1 MTAPDHNTHEEKPM
15 NDPRGAPPAAAD
27 FDAVIVGAGFAGLY
41 MLHRLREAGF
51 SARVYEAGDGV
62 GGTWFWNRYP
72 GARCD
77 IESVDYSYSFS
88 PELEQDWQ
96 WTERYPRQPE
106 ILAYLNHVADRFD
119 LRRDIALETRVTA
132 ARFDEDTGLWCI
144 ETDRGERRT
153 ARYCVMAT
161 GCLSV
166 PKAPELPGI
175 ERFAGA
181 TYLTAAWPRQD
192 VDFTGLRVGVI
203 GTGSTAIQVI
213 PQVARQARHLTVF
226 QRTANFS
233 VPARNGPLPAAEQQR
248 VKAGYRERREQSRRS
263 LFGIPVAMPDTPRPT
278 RDIPPAE
285 LNATLETLW
294 AQGGAMSLLAA
305 APDVLMDPE
314 ANARVAEF
322 VRQKIRATVK
332 NPETAELLCPNTH
345 PLGTKRLCLDTEYY
359 ETFNRDNVTLVDLRA
374 TPIDTL
380 TEHGLRTTAADYPL
394 DALIFATGFDA
405 MTGALLA
412 IDIRGRAGRRLRDDW
427 ADGPHTYLGLASAG
441 FPNLFLITGPQSPSV
456 FTNMVPSIEQH
467 VDWIADCLDYLRAH
481 RIARI
486 EASPGAQADWVAH
499 VAAVANATLMPQADS
514 WYVGANVPGKPRVF
528 TPYLGGLGPYRR
540 RCDQVAAQGYAG
552 FELTPAPATV

>member
-1 MTAPDHNTHEEKPM
+1 M
-15 NDPRGAPPAAAD
+15 NDPRITPPPATD
-27 FDAVIVGAGFAGLY
+27 FDAVIVGAGFGGLY
-41 MLHRLREAGF
+41 MLHKLREAGF
-51 SARVYEAGDGV
+51 TARVFEAGDGV
-62 GGTWFWNRYP
+62 GGTWYWNRYP

-88 PELEQDWQ
+88 PELEQEWQ

-119 LRRDIALETRVTA
+119 LRRDIQLNTRVTA
-132 ARFDEDTGLWCI
+132 AHFDEAAGLWRV
-144 ETDRGERRT
+144 ETDRGERCT
-153 ARYCVMAT
+153 ARHCVMAT

-175 ERFAGA
+175 ERFAGP
-181 TYLTAAWPRQD
+181 TYLTAAWPKDD
-192 VDFTGLRVGVI
+192 VDFNGLRVGVI

-213 PQVARQARHLTVF
+213 PQVARQAAHLTVF

-233 VPARNGPLPAAEQQR
+233 VPARNGPLPEGEQQR
-248 VKAGYRERREQSRRS
+248 IKAAYRERRALSRQS
-263 LFGIPVAMPDTPRPT
+263 LFGIPVALPDTPRRT

-285 LNATLETLW
+285 LNQMLEALW

-305 APDVLMDPE
+305 TPDVLMDPD
-314 ANARVAEF
+314 ANTRVAEF
-322 VRQKIRATVK
+322 VRGKIRATVK
-332 NPETAELLCPNTH
+332 DPRLAELLCPSTH
-345 PLGTKRLCLDTEYY
+345 PLGTKRLCLDSEYY

-374 TPIDTL
+374 TPIQTL
-380 TEHGLRTTAADYPL
+380 TEHGLRTTAAEYPL

-412 IDIRGRAGRRLRDDW
+412 IDIRGRGGRSLGEAW

-456 FTNMVPSIEQH
+456 FTNMVMSIEQH

-481 RIARI
+481 GIARI
-486 EASPGAQADWVAH
+486 EAAAPAQADWEAH
-499 VAAVANATLMPQADS
+499 VAAVADATLMPQADS

-528 TPYLGGLGPYRR
+528 MAYLGGLGPYRQ

-552 FELTPAPATV
+552 FELSPAPTTV

>member
-1 MTAPDHNTHEEKPM
+1 M
-15 NDPRGAPPAAAD
+15 NHPRPHPARPD

-51 SARVYEAGDGV
+51 TARVFEAGDGV
-62 GGTWFWNRYP
+62 GGTWYWNRYP

-88 PELEQDWQ
+88 PELEQAWE
-96 WTERYPRQPE
+96 WSERYPRQPE

-119 LRRDIALETRVTA
+119 LRRDIALNTRVTA
-132 ARFDEDTGLWCI
+132 AHFDQGTGLWRV
-144 ETDRGERRT
+144 EDDRGGRCT
-153 ARYCVMAT
+153 AQYCVMAT

-166 PKAPELPGI
+166 PKAPDLPGI

-181 TYLTAAWPRQD
+181 TYLTAAWPRD
-192 VDFTGLRVGVI
+192 GVDFTGRRVGVI

-213 PQVARQARHLTVF
+213 PQVARQAEHLTVF

-233 VPARNGPLPAAEQQR
+233 VPARNGPLAAAEQQR
-248 VKAGYRERREQSRRS
+248 VKADYPHRRALSRQS
-263 LFGIPVAMPDTPRPT
+263 LFGIPVALPDTPRRT

-285 LNATLETLW
+285 LNQTLETLW

-305 APDVLMDPE
+305 APDVLVDPE

-322 VRQKIRATVK
+322 VRGKIRATVSD
-332 NPETAELLCPNTH
+332 PRAAELLCPTSH
-345 PLGTKRLCLDTEYY
+345 PLGTKRLCLDTDYY

-374 TPIDTL
+374 TPVETL
-380 TEHGLRTTAADYPL
+380 TEHGLRTRDAEYRL
-394 DALIFATGFDA
+394 DALILATGFDA

-412 IDIRGRAGRRLRDDW
+412 MDIRGRNGRSLREAW

-456 FTNMVPSIEQH
+456 FTNMVMSIEQH
-467 VDWIADCLDYLRAH
+467 VDWIADCLIYLRA
-481 RIARI
+481 RGIRSI
-486 EASPGAQADWVAH
+486 EASAPAQAQWEAH
-499 VAAVANATLMPQADS
+499 VAAVADATLMPQADS

-528 TPYLGGLGPYRR
+528 MAYLGGLGPYRQ

-552 FELTPAPATV
+552 FELTPAAVTV

>member
-1 MTAPDHNTHEEKPM
+1 M
-15 NDPRGAPPAAAD
+15 NHPRPHPARPD

-51 SARVYEAGDGV
+51 TARVFEAGDGV
-62 GGTWFWNRYP
+62 GGTWYWNRYP

-88 PELEQDWQ
+88 PELEQAWE
-96 WTERYPRQPE
+96 WSERYPRQPE

-119 LRRDIALETRVTA
+119 LRRDIALNTRVTA
-132 ARFDEDTGLWCI
+132 AHFDQGAGLWRV
-144 ETDRGERRT
+144 ENDRGGRCT
-153 ARYCVMAT
+153 AQYCVMAT

-166 PKAPELPGI
+166 PKAPDLPGI

-181 TYLTAAWPRQD
+181 TYLTAAWPRD
-192 VDFTGLRVGVI
+192 GVDFTGQRVGVI

-213 PQVARQARHLTVF
+213 PQVARQAEHLTVF

-233 VPARNGPLPAAEQQR
+233 VPARNGPLAAAEQQR
-248 VKAGYRERREQSRRS
+248 VKADYPHRRALSRQS
-263 LFGIPVAMPDTPRPT
+263 LFGIPVALPDTPRRT

-285 LNATLETLW
+285 LNQTLETLW

-305 APDVLMDPE
+305 APDVLVDPE

-322 VRQKIRATVK
+322 VRGKIRATVSD
-332 NPETAELLCPNTH
+332 PRAAELLCPTSH
-345 PLGTKRLCLDTEYY
+345 PLGTKRLCLDTDYY

-374 TPIDTL
+374 TPVETL
-380 TEHGLRTTAADYPL
+380 TEHGLRTRDAEYRL
-394 DALIFATGFDA
+394 DALILATGFDA

-412 IDIRGRAGRRLRDDW
+412 MDIRGRDGRSLREAW

-456 FTNMVPSIEQH
+456 FTNMVMSIEQH
-467 VDWIADCLDYLRAH
+467 VDWIADCLIYLRA
-481 RIARI
+481 RGIRSI
-486 EASPGAQADWVAH
+486 EASAPAQAQWEAH
-499 VAAVANATLMPQADS
+499 VAAVADATLMPQADS

-528 TPYLGGLGPYRR
+528 MAYLGGLGPYRQ

-552 FELTPAPATV
+552 FELTPAAVAV

>member
-1 MTAPDHNTHEEKPM
+1 M
-15 NDPRGAPPAAAD
+15 NDPRITPPLPPD

-41 MLHRLREAGF
+41 MLHKLREAGF
-51 SARVYEAGDGV
+51 TAHVFEAGDGV
-62 GGTWFWNRYP
+62 GGTWYWNRYP

-88 PELEQDWQ
+88 PELEQEWQ

-119 LRRDIALETRVTA
+119 LRRDIDLNTRVTA
-132 ARFDEDTGLWCI
+132 AHFDEHAGLWRI
-144 ETDRGERRT
+144 ETDRGQPVT
-153 ARYCVMAT
+153 ARHCVMAT

-181 TYLTAAWPRQD
+181 TYLTAAWPKD
-192 VDFTGLRVGVI
+192 GVDFTGLRVGVI

-213 PQVARQARHLTVF
+213 PQVARQAKHLTVF

-248 VKAGYRERREQSRRS
+248 IKAGYPDRRALSRQS
-263 LFGIPVAMPDTPRPT
+263 LFGIPVAVPEAPRRT

-285 LNATLETLW
+285 LNQTLETLW

-305 APDVLMDPE
+305 APDVLVDPE

-322 VRQKIRATVK
+322 VRRKIRATVK
-332 NPETAELLCPNTH
+332 DPDLAERLCPSTH

-374 TPIDTL
+374 TPIETL
-380 TEHGLRTTAADYPL
+380 TEHGLRTREAEYRL

-412 IDIRGRAGRRLRDDW
+412 MDIRGRNGRSLREAW

-456 FTNMVPSIEQH
+456 FTNMVMSIEQH
-467 VDWIADCLDYLRAH
+467 VDWIADCLAYLRA
-481 RIARI
+481 RGIRCI
-486 EASPGAQADWVAH
+486 EASAPAQAQWEAH
-499 VAAVANATLMPQADS
+499 VAAVADATLMPQADS

-528 TPYLGGLGPYRR
+528 MAYLGGLGPYRQ
-540 RCDQVAAQGYAG
+540 RCDEVAAQGYAG
-552 FELTPAPATV
+552 FELTPAAATV

>member
-1 MTAPDHNTHEEKPM
+1 M
-15 NDPRGAPPAAAD
+15 NHPRAHVARPD
-27 FDAVIVGAGFAGLY
+27 FDVVIVGAGFAGLY

-51 SARVYEAGDGV
+51 KARVFEAGDGV
-62 GGTWFWNRYP
+62 GGTWYWNRYP

-88 PELEQDWQ
+88 PELEQAWE
-96 WTERYPRQPE
+96 WSERYPRQPE

-119 LRRDIALETRVTA
+119 LRRDIELNTRVA
-132 ARFDEDTGLWCI
+132 AAHFDEHAGLWRT
-144 ETDRGERRT
+144 ETDRGQPVT

-166 PKAPELPGI
+166 PKAPDLPGI

-181 TYLTAAWPRQD
+181 TYLTAAWPKD
-192 VDFTGLRVGVI
+192 GVDFTGLRVGVI

-213 PQVARQARHLTVF
+213 PQVARQAGHLTVF

-248 VKAGYRERREQSRRS
+248 VKADYPDRRALSRQS
-263 LFGIPVAMPDTPRPT
+263 LFGIPVAVADTPRRT

-285 LNATLETLW
+285 FDQTLETLW

-305 APDVLMDPE
+305 APDVLVDPE
-314 ANARVAEF
+314 ANARVAKF
-322 VRQKIRATVK
+322 VRRKIRATVRD
-332 NPETAELLCPNTH
+332 PRAAELLCPTSH
-345 PLGTKRLCLDTEYY
+345 PLGTKRLCLDTDYY

-374 TPIDTL
+374 TPIETL
-380 TEHGLRTTAADYPL
+380 TEHGLRTHEAEYRL

-412 IDIRGRAGRRLRDDW
+412 MDIRGRNGCSLREAW

-456 FTNMVPSIEQH
+456 FTNMVMSIEQH
-467 VDWIADCLDYLRAH
+467 VDWIADCLAYLRA
-481 RIARI
+481 RDIRCI
-486 EASPGAQADWVAH
+486 EASAPAQVQWEAH
-499 VAAVANATLMPQADS
+499 VAAVADATLMPQADS

-528 TPYLGGLGPYRR
+528 MAYLGGLGPYRQ

-552 FELTPAPATV
+552 FELTPAAATV

>member
-1 MTAPDHNTHEEKPM
+1 M
-15 NDPRGAPPAAAD
+15 NDPRPVPQAAAD

-51 SARVYEAGDGV
+51 SARVFEAGDGV
-62 GGTWFWNRYP
+62 GGTWYWNRYP

-88 PELEQDWQ
+88 PELEQEWQ

-119 LRRDIALETRVTA
+119 LRRDIRLGTRVTVA
-132 ARFDEDTGLWCI
+132 HFDEAGGLWRV
-144 ETDRGERRT
+144 ETDRGDRCT

-161 GCLSV
+161 GCLSA
-166 PKAPELPGI
+166 PKRPDLPGV

-181 TYLTAAWPRQD
+181 TYLTGAWPHHE

-213 PQVARQARHLTVF
+213 PQVARQAKHLTVF

-233 VPARNGPLPAAEQQR
+233 VPARNGPLPEAEQQSI
-248 VKAGYRERREQSRRS
+248 KAGYRARRELSRRS
-263 LFGIPVAMPDTPRPT
+263 LFGIPIALPDSPRRT

-285 LNATLETLW
+285 LNATLEALW

-305 APDVLMDPE
+305 APDILMDAD
-314 ANARVAEF
+314 ANARVADF
-322 VRQKIRATVK
+322 VRDKIRATVK
-332 NPETAELLCPNTH
+332 DPKVADLLCPTTH
-345 PLGTKRLCLDTEYY
+345 PLGTKRLCLDTDYY
-359 ETFNRDNVTLVDLRA
+359 ETYNRDNVTLVDLRA

-380 TEHGLRTTAADYPL
+380 TERSVRTTAEDYPL

-405 MTGALLA
+405 MTGALAA

-467 VDWIADCLDYLRAH
+467 VEWIADCLEYLRAH
-481 RIARI
+481 CIARI
-486 EASPGAQADWVAH
+486 EASENAQADWVAH
-499 VAAVANATLMPQADS
+499 TAAIANATLMPQADS

-528 TPYLGGLGPYRR
+528 MPYLGGLGPYRQ
-540 RCDQVAAQGYAG
+540 RCDQVAADGYAG
-552 FELTPAPATV
+552 FDLTPTTTTT

>member
-1 MTAPDHNTHEEKPM
+1 MHDRAESSS
-15 NDPRGAPPAAAD
+15 PRPD

-51 SARVYEAGDGV
+51 TAHVFEAGDGV
-62 GGTWFWNRYP
+62 GGTWHWNRYP

-88 PELEQDWQ
+88 PELEQEWQ

-119 LRRDIALETRVTA
+119 LRRDITLETRVSA
-132 ARFDEDTGLWCI
+132 AHFGEDTGLWRI
-144 ETDRGERRT
+144 ETDRGERCT

-161 GCLSV
+161 GCLSM
-166 PKAPELPGI
+166 PKAPDLPGI

-181 TYLTAAWPRQD
+181 TYLTAAWPKHE
-192 VDFTGLRVGVI
+192 VDFSGLRVGVI

-213 PQVARQARHLTVF
+213 PQVARQAKHLTVF

-233 VPARNGPLPAAEQQR
+233 VPARNGPLPANELQR
-248 VKAGYRERREQSRRS
+248 IKAGYRERRELSRRS
-263 LFGIPVAMPDTPRPT
+263 LFGIPVALPDAPRRT

-285 LNATLETLW
+285 LDRQLEALW

-305 APDVLMDPE
+305 APDILVDAE

-322 VRQKIRATVK
+322 VRRKIRATVRD
-332 NPETAELLCPNTH
+332 PQVAERLCPTTH
-345 PLGTKRLCLDTEYY
+345 PLGTKRLCLDTAYY
-359 ETFNRDNVTLVDLRA
+359 ETFNRANVTLVDLRA
-374 TPIDTL
+374 TPIQTL
-380 TEHGLRTTAADYPL
+380 TEHGVRTSASEYPL
-394 DALIFATGFDA
+394 DAIIFATGFDA

-412 IDIRGRAGRRLRDDW
+412 IDIRGRAGRPLREAW

-467 VDWIADCLDYLRAH
+467 VDWIADCLEYLRAH

-486 EASPGAQADWVAH
+486 EASASAQAAWEAH
-499 VAAVANATLMPQADS
+499 VAAVADATLMPQADS
-514 WYVGANVPGKPRVF
+514 WYLGANVPGKPRTF
-528 TPYLGGLGPYRR
+528 MAYLGGLGPYRQH
-540 RCDQVAAQGYAG
+540 CDEVAAEGYAG
-552 FELTPAPATV
+552 FELTPALTDG

>member
-1 MTAPDHNTHEEKPM
+1 M
-15 NDPRGAPPAAAD
+15 NDPRAVPQSAAD

-51 SARVYEAGDGV
+51 TARVFEAGDGV
-62 GGTWFWNRYP
+62 GGTWYWNRYP

-88 PELEQDWQ
+88 PELEQAWE
-96 WTERYPRQPE
+96 WSERYPRQPE

-119 LRRDIALETRVTA
+119 LRRDIALNTRVTA
-132 ARFDEDTGLWCI
+132 AHFDQGTGLWRV
-144 ETDRGERRT
+144 EDDRGGRCT
-153 ARYCVMAT
+153 AQYCVMAT

-166 PKAPELPGI
+166 PKAPDLPGI

-181 TYLTAAWPRQD
+181 TYLTAAWPRD
-192 VDFTGLRVGVI
+192 GVDFTGRRVGVI

-213 PQVARQARHLTVF
+213 PQVARQAEHLTVF

-233 VPARNGPLPAAEQQR
+233 VPARNGPLEAAEQQR
-248 VKAGYRERREQSRRS
+248 VKADYSHRRALSRQS
-263 LFGIPVAMPDTPRPT
+263 LFGIPVALLDTPRRT

-285 LNATLETLW
+285 LNQTLETLW

-305 APDVLMDPE
+305 APDVLVDPE

-322 VRQKIRATVK
+322 VRGKIRATVSD
-332 NPETAELLCPNTH
+332 PRAAELLCPTSH
-345 PLGTKRLCLDTEYY
+345 PLGTKRLCLDTDYY

-374 TPIDTL
+374 TPVETL
-380 TEHGLRTTAADYPL
+380 TEHGLRTRDAEYRL
-394 DALIFATGFDA
+394 DALILATGFDA

-412 IDIRGRAGRRLRDDW
+412 MDIRGRNGRSLREAW

-456 FTNMVPSIEQH
+456 FTNMVMSIEQH
-467 VDWIADCLDYLRAH
+467 VDWIADCLIYLRA
-481 RIARI
+481 RGIRSI
-486 EASPGAQADWVAH
+486 EASAPAQAQWEAH
-499 VAAVANATLMPQADS
+499 VAAVADATLMPQADS

-528 TPYLGGLGPYRR
+528 MAYLGGLGPYRQ

-552 FELTPAPATV
+552 FELTPAAVAV

>member
-1 MTAPDHNTHEEKPM
+1 M
-15 NDPRGAPPAAAD
+15 NDPRALPQAAAD

-51 SARVYEAGDGV
+51 SARVFEAGDGV
-62 GGTWFWNRYP
+62 GGTWYWNRYP

-96 WTERYPRQPE
+96 WSERYPRQPE

-119 LRRDIALETRVTA
+119 LRRDIRLETRVTVAHFDDA
-132 ARFDEDTGLWCI
+132 AGVWCI
-144 ETDRGERRT
+144 ETDRGDRCT

-161 GCLSV
+161 GCLST
-166 PKAPELPGI
+166 PKPPDLPGV

-181 TYLTAAWPRQD
+181 TYLTGAWPHHE

-248 VKAGYRERREQSRRS
+248 VKAGYRERREVSRQS
-263 LFGIPVAMPDTPRPT
+263 LFGIPIAMPDAPPRRT

-285 LNATLETLW
+285 LNATLEELW
-294 AQGGAMSLLAA
+294 AQGGAMSMLAA

-314 ANARVAEF
+314 ANARVADF
-322 VRQKIRATVK
+322 VRNKIRATVK
-332 NPETAELLCPNTH
+332 NPAVAELLCPTTH

-359 ETFNRDNVTLVDLRA
+359 ETYNRDNVTLVDLRA
-374 TPIDTL
+374 TPIDTI
-380 TEHGLRTTAADYPL
+380 TEHGLRTTTQEYPL

-405 MTGALLA
+405 MTGALAA
-412 IDIRGRAGRRLRDDW
+412 IDIRGRAGHRLRDDW
-427 ADGPHTYLGLASAG
+427 ADGPHTYLGLATAG

-467 VDWIADCLDYLRAH
+467 VEWIGDCLDYLRAN

-486 EASPGAQADWVAH
+486 EASENAQADWVAH
-499 VAAVANATLMPQADS
+499 TAAIANATLMPQADS

-528 TPYLGGLGPYRR
+528 TPYLGGLGPYRQ

-552 FELTPAPATV
+552 FELTPAPTTV

>member
-1 MTAPDHNTHEEKPM
+1 M
-15 NDPRGAPPAAAD
+15 NDPRAVPQAAAD

-51 SARVYEAGDGV
+51 TARVFEAGDGV
-62 GGTWFWNRYP
+62 GGTWYWNRYP

-88 PELEQDWQ
+88 PELEQEWQ

-119 LRRDIALETRVTA
+119 LRRDIRLETRVTVAHFDDA
-132 ARFDEDTGLWCI
+132 AGVWRI
-144 ETDRGERRT
+144 ETDRGDRCT

-161 GCLSV
+161 GCLSAPKV
-166 PKAPELPGI
+166 PDLPGV

-181 TYLTAAWPRQD
+181 TYLTGAWPHHE

-213 PQVARQARHLTVF
+213 PQVARQAKHLTVF

-233 VPARNGPLPAAEQQR
+233 VPARNGPLPVAEQQR
-248 VKAGYRERREQSRRS
+248 VKAGYRERREVSRRS
-263 LFGIPVAMPDTPRPT
+263 LFGIPVAMPDAPRRT

-285 LNATLETLW
+285 LSASLEALW

-305 APDVLMDPE
+305 APDILMDPE
-314 ANARVAEF
+314 ANARVADF
-322 VRQKIRATVK
+322 VRDKIRATVK
-332 NPETAELLCPNTH
+332 NPAVADLLCPTTH

-359 ETFNRDNVTLVDLRA
+359 ETYNRDNVTLVDLRA

-380 TEHGLRTTAADYPL
+380 TEHGLRTTVQDYPL

-405 MTGALLA
+405 MTGALAA
-412 IDIRGRAGRRLRDDW
+412 IDIRGRAGHRLRDDW

-456 FTNMVPSIEQH
+456 FTNMVASIEQH
-467 VDWIADCLDYLRAH
+467 VEWIADCLDYLRAH

-486 EASPGAQADWVAH
+486 EASENAQADWVAH
-499 VAAVANATLMPQADS
+499 TAAIANSTLMPQADS

-528 TPYLGGLGPYRR
+528 TPYLGGLGPYRQ

-552 FELTPAPATV
+552 FELTPAPITA

>member
-1 MTAPDHNTHEEKPM
+1 M
-15 NDPRGAPPAAAD
+15 NHPRPHPTRPD
-27 FDAVIVGAGFAGLY
+27 FDVVIVGAGFAGLY

-51 SARVYEAGDGV
+51 TARVFEAGDGV
-62 GGTWFWNRYP
+62 GGTWYWNRYP

-88 PELEQDWQ
+88 PELEQAWE
-96 WTERYPRQPE
+96 WSERYPRQPE

-119 LRRDIALETRVTA
+119 LRRDIALNTRVTA
-132 ARFDEDTGLWCI
+132 AHFDQGAGLWRV
-144 ETDRGERRT
+144 ENDRGGRCT
-153 ARYCVMAT
+153 AQYCVMAT

-166 PKAPELPGI
+166 PKAPDLPGI

-181 TYLTAAWPRQD
+181 TYLTAAWPRD
-192 VDFTGLRVGVI
+192 GVDFTGQRVGVI

-213 PQVARQARHLTVF
+213 PQVARQAEHLTVF

-233 VPARNGPLPAAEQQR
+233 VPARNGPLEAAEQQR
-248 VKAGYRERREQSRRS
+248 VKADYPHRRALSRQS
-263 LFGIPVAMPDTPRPT
+263 LFGIPVALPDTPRRT

-285 LNATLETLW
+285 LNQTLETLW

-305 APDVLMDPE
+305 APDVLVDPE

-322 VRQKIRATVK
+322 VRGKIRATVSD
-332 NPETAELLCPNTH
+332 PRAAELLCPTSH
-345 PLGTKRLCLDTEYY
+345 PLGTKRLCLDTDYY

-374 TPIDTL
+374 TPVETL
-380 TEHGLRTTAADYPL
+380 TEHGLRTRDAEHRL
-394 DALIFATGFDA
+394 DALILATGFDA

-412 IDIRGRAGRRLRDDW
+412 MDIRGRDGRSLREAW

-456 FTNMVPSIEQH
+456 FTNMVMSIEQH
-467 VDWIADCLDYLRAH
+467 VDWIADCLAHLRA
-481 RIARI
+481 RGIRSI
-486 EASPGAQADWVAH
+486 EASAPAQAQWEAH
-499 VAAVANATLMPQADS
+499 VAAVADATLMPQADS

-528 TPYLGGLGPYRR
+528 MAYLGGLGPYRQ

-552 FELTPAPATV
+552 FELTPAAVAV